1 MARIGFTS
9 SSVLRFVHGGAGS
22 GLTGAPL
29 ALAHGSRMASY
40 DAQILRAVAALDG
53 HLSATEFGHWP
64 PMTHAAG
71 V

>member
-9 SSVLRFVHGGAGS
+9 NSVPRFVHGGAGS

-29 ALAHGSRMASY
+29 ALVQGSRMAPY
-40 DAQILRAVAALDG
+40 CTQILRAVAALDG
-53 HLSATEFGHWP
+53 HLSATEFGPWP

>member
-1 MARIGFTS
+1 VERIEFTS
-9 SSVLRFVHGGAGS
+9 SSVLRFVYGGADS
-22 GLTGAPL
+22 GLIGAPL
-29 ALAHGSRMASY
+29 ALVHGSRMASSGT
-40 DAQILRAVAALDG
+40 QSLRAVAALDG

>member
-1 MARIGFTS
+1 MARIAFTS

-22 GLTGAPL
+22 GLIGAPL
-29 ALAHGSRMASY
+29 VLVHGSRMASSG
-40 DAQILRAVAALDG
+40 AQILRAVALDG
-53 HLSATEFGHWP
+53 HLPATEFGHWP

>member
-1 MARIGFTS
+1 MARMGFAS

-22 GLTGAPL
+22 GLIGAPL
-29 ALAHGSRMASY
+29 ALVHGSRMAPY
-40 DAQILRAVAALDG
+40 CTQILRAVAALDA
-53 HLSATEFGHWP
+53 HLSATEFGPWP